1 MYAEKH
7 NQLIMAVSVKLKL
20 RTGMISLLAPKLAQI
35 SENGYFQ
42 PAHQEAKMVITPTP
56 KV

>member
-7 NQLIMAVSVKLKL
+7 NQLIMTVSVKLKL

-35 SENGYFQ
+35 SENRYFQ